1 MDISLQKA
9 SFGKR
14 IIANIF
20 DMITIVILAVG
31 LAVGLSGALRY
42 DSYYNTYYDAL
53 AHYSEEYDID
63 MSMTAEQINSLSIEE
78 QDKLKERY
86 DAMNKAINED
96 EKVVYAYNMFI
107 NLSLIISTVSILCG
121 VLIIEFV
128 VPMIL
133 KNGQTLGKKI
143 FGIAVMHVDTIKV
156 SGVQLFARA
165 VLGKFTFEIMIPLAI
180 IMMIFFNLIGIMGS
194 IILFAIVIAEIIC
207 LVYNKKNMLLHDV
220 IAATV
225 CVDFLSQKIFESREE
240 KEAFIKKKAADEA
253 EKAAY

>member
-1 MDISLQKA
+1 MINLQKA

-14 IIANIF
+14 IIAAIF
-20 DMITIVILAVG
+20 DGILLSIIAVG
-31 LAVGLSGALRY
+31 LIALLSGIFKTDTYL
-42 DSYYNTYYDAL
+42 NTYQEAYNKYSTEYNINLTANEYSELTPEQKSDYDAKVVL
-53 AHYSEEYDID
+53 AEEAF
-63 MSMTAEQINSLSIEE
+63 S
-78 QDKLKERY
+78 K
-86 DAMNKAINED
+86 D
-96 EKVVYAYNMFI
+96 EAAVYAYNMFI
-107 NLSLIISTVSILCG
+107 NLSLIIITFS
-121 VLIIEFV
+121 VLIGTVVIEFI
-128 VPMIL
+128 VPL
-133 KNGQTLGKKI
+133 FFGNGQTLGKKI
-143 FGIAVMHVDTIKV
+143 FGIAVMHVDTVKV
-156 SGVQLFARA
+156 NGVQLFARA